1 MQQVTRKLW
10 NHHYQ
15 KDKLGLLLRSH
26 FMPHA
31 REILIG
37 VYFEL
42 HEDHKIRGH
51 GAHHGDQQRQIQT
64 EESEYREF
72 ELT

>member
-1 MQQVTRKLW
+1 
-10 NHHYQ
+10 
-15 KDKLGLLLRSH
+15 
-26 FMPHA
+26 MPHA

-42 HEDHKIRGH
+42 HKDHKIRDH